1 MKKFLLLFVCALFL
15 LSCAGMGGG
24 FGAPPIPVTL
34 CEKFSEYKADS
45 LLLKVQAQYNVPINE
60 VYYGLIDTSRI
71 MMITDLVEKAWI
83 KDYLDKVAVYYNA
96 NYPNLTH
103 DQLVTYMVSQK
114 VWGEKV
120 ELAISILSSRI
131 GYFRSTLLINL
142 YDDCMYRHG
151 WTKAKQLLFIAKSE
165 QPLFMEEV

>member
-1 MKKFLLLFVCALFL
+1 MKKFLLLLACALFL
-15 LSCAGMGGG
+15 FSCAMGGG
-24 FGAPPIPVTL
+24 GYGAPPIPPTL
-34 CEKFSEYKADS
+34 CEEFAADKPNS
-45 LLLKVQAQYNVPINE
+45 LLLKIQAQYNVPINE

-71 MMITDLVEKAWI
+71 MMITDLVDKAWI

-120 ELAISILSSRI
+120 ELALSILSSRI
-131 GYFRSTLLINL
+131 GYFRSTFLIGP
-142 YDDCMYRHG
+142 YDNCMYVHG

-165 QPLFMEEV
+165 KKLFKEEV